1 MEELGYVNTIVYNT
15 SFNYENEDSI
25 YRAVEL
31 FIFIYLV
38 GVTLCYTYILSSTFI
53 NNIVKWCF
61 LSLWRRTQNRIK
73 LVPDECSIC
82 LEDMVPD
89 QFTKSMSCG
98 HMFHEQCID
107 KWIEKSLSV
116 ACPNCRQ
123 VPNFLCCSFPKI
135 LINENNIML

>member
-61 LSLWRRTQNRIK
+61 LSLWRRSQKRRRVQKRKTIRQKSQRRCRNRK
-73 LVPDECSIC
+73 TL
-82 LEDMVPD
+82 
-89 QFTKSMSCG
+89 
-98 HMFHEQCID
+98 
-107 KWIEKSLSV
+107 
-116 ACPNCRQ
+116 
-123 VPNFLCCSFPKI
+123 
-135 LINENNIML
+135 